1 MITITLQILAPLL
14 FALFLRELIIGG
26 PYIPQYYGIDGKR
39 IGLRK
44 RLKKTLNESD
54 DPEQVSDISN

>member
-26 PYIPQYYGIDGKR
+26 PYIPQYYGGDGKR

-44 RLKKTLNESD
+44 RLKKTLKPTNA
-54 DPEQVSDISN
+54 PEQVSDIAN